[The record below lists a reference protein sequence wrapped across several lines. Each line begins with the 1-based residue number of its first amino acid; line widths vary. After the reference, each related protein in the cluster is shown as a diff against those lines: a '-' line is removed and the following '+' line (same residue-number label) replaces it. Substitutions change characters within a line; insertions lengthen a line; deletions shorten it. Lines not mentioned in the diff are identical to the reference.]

1 MLELGPYQRSIE
13 EPGRGFYL
21 QHVQFWG
28 IWTGHRK
35 KEKWETPMDLR
46 PHKEKPR
53 AFSPLPFRLGQMR
66 QFMLPLGAEA
76 VYRGQL
82 GTDEI
87 LQRNLS
93 YTRKAR
99 IAKGLWEGHKTRKG
113 SSTPT
118 VPRWREFVCL
128 AFSPTCCSSWCTDA
142 NWSCCLCPHH
152 GHVPT
157 TGIPRWRRGGG
168 FPLSTQDNNP
178 WMGFSTSIESS
189 WMQPRLSPTV
199 PVLPPS
205 SGL

>member
-28 IWTGHRK
+28 IWTGQRK

-99 IAKGLWEGHKTRKG
+99 IAKGLWEGHKT
-113 SSTPT
+113 
-118 VPRWREFVCL
+118 
-128 AFSPTCCSSWCTDA
+128 TCCSSWCTDA

-157 TGIPRWRRGGG
+157 TGIPRWHRGGG